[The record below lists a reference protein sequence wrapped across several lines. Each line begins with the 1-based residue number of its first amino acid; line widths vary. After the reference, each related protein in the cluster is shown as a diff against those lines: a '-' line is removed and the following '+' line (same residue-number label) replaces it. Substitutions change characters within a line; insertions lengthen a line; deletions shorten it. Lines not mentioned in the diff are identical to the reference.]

1 MNDINIGDYP
11 LQSTEKIYRN
21 KKKSN
26 IRVWFFCLLL
36 ILLAAMFLPWT
47 QYITAKGRVTTLK
60 PDQRLQELN
69 TIIPG
74 RVVKWFVKEGDL
86 VKTGDTI
93 LLLGEVKDD
102 YLDPML
108 VQRTQQQ
115 IGAKKNAVDYY
126 RGKASVTET
135 QLNALSAGRSLKSNQ
150 LQNKMIQLKR
160 KLQSDSA
167 DAAAARNEYQL
178 AQQQYERQQKM
189 YEDGLVSL
197 TQLEQRNQVMQNAA
211 AKRIV
216 AENKLSNTSQEQSI
230 LSSEMG
236 TVQQEYLEKAAKAT
250 GERFQSM
257 SQAATSE
264 GEISKLQN
272 QEASYIMRKGMYYV
286 IAPQNGQVVQVKK
299 AGIGEI
305 LKEGEKIAQLVPE
318 RSGYAV
324 EMFVRPTDLPL
335 ISPGQKV
342 QFVFDGFPA
351 IVFSGWPQAS
361 SGTFSGRVSTIEN
374 AVSENGKFRVL
385 VAEDETAKK
394 WPPEVKMGTGAR
406 AIALLKDV
414 PVWYELWRNINGFP
428 PDYYKP
434 EAPSLHKK

>member
-1 MNDINIGDYP
+1 MNNIDTGGYP
-11 LQSTEKIYRN
+11 LQSAGKVYRSE
-21 KKKSN
+21 KKSN
-26 IRVWFFCLLL
+26 IRTWLICFLL
-36 ILLAAMFLPWT
+36 ISLATMFLPWT
-47 QYITAKGRVTTLK
+47 QHITAKGRITTLR

-102 YLDPML
+102 YLDPQL
-108 VQRTQQQ
+108 VQRTRQQ
-115 IGAKKNAVDYY
+115 IAAKKDAVGYY
-126 RGKASVTET
+126 RGKASVTAT
-135 QLNALSAGRSLKSNQ
+135 QMDALSAGRSLKLGQ
-150 LQNKMIQLKR
+150 LQNKMAQLR
-160 KLQSDSA
+160 LKLQSDSA
-167 DAAAARNEYQL
+167 DAAASRNEYQL
-178 AQQQYERQQKM
+178 ARQQYERQQKM
-189 YEDGLVSL
+189 YEEGLVSL
-197 TQLEQRNQVMQNAA
+197 TQLEQRNQAMQNAA
-211 AKRIV
+211 AKKIV
-216 AENKLSNTSQEQSI
+216 SENKLSNTRQEQSI
-230 LSSEMG
+230 LNIEMG
-236 TVQQEYLEKAAKAT
+236 AVQQEYIEKAAKAE

-257 SQAATSE
+257 SQAATGE

-272 QEASYIMRKGMYYV
+272 QETGYIIRKDMYYV
-286 IAPQNGQVVQVKK
+286 IAPQNGQVMQVKK

-318 RSGYAV
+318 RNGYAV
-324 EMFVRPTDLPL
+324 EMFVRPADLPL
-335 ISPGQKV
+335 INPGQKV
-342 QFVFDGFPA
+342 SFVFDGFPA

-361 SGTFSGRVSTIEN
+361 SGTFSGRVTTIEN

-406 AIALLKDV
+406 AIVLLKDV

-428 PDYYKP
+428 PDYYKT
-434 EAPSLHKK
+434 EVTSKQKK